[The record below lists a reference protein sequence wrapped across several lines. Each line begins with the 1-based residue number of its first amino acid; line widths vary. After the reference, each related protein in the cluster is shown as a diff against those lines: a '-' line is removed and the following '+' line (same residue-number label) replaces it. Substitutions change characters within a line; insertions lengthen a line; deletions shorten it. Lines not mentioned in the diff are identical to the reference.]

1 MFYILRYNVLYMK
14 KNTFKYI
21 GKFVV
26 KHVLL
31 LVLIIIV
38 CVFAYYYFTK
48 NLFRENAEGQN
59 PGVKTPCDEV
69 DENGTLQ
76 ISSNITEI
84 DENGYKDCLKIIRI
98 KIPKNITNIKNNA
111 FRGCKNL
118 KYIDIETDSLLN
130 RIGDDAFADCHNLV
144 CIFLPS
150 KLQTITD
157 RMFPYQRY
165 NNGVK
170 IYLEEYGGDDS
181 EPAKTTEFGQ
191 IHYFIINFDL
201 DYSLNGG
208 EKNKIYVSLPVFNAL
223 NEKYKE
229 IININDNLLSKEQF
243 QLRKNLTCI
252 ASITKKDYDKAKE
265 DNKKNMIV
273 NKSPSPSSNSVTI
286 DSTNLNSFA
295 IDSIELNDKLG
306 DRLTNKECNEQLGK
320 IINGSEIKSIKLNIK

>member
-1 MFYILRYNVLYMK
+1 MK
-14 KNTFKYI
+14 KNNFKYI

-84 DENGYKDCLKIIRI
+84 GQYRYKDCDKIIRI
-98 KIPKNITNIKNNA
+98 KIPKNITNIDNNA

-118 KYIDIETDSLLN
+118 KYIDIETDSSLN
-130 RIGDDAFADCHNLV
+130 RIGDDAFADCDNLE
-144 CIFLPS
+144 CIFLP
-150 KLQTITD
+150 KKVATIRD
-157 RMFPYQRY
+157 RAFPNKINTISRK
-165 NNGVK
+165 GVK
-170 IYLEEYGGDDS
+170 IYLENQGEDVGEANEDEFRQIDS
-181 EPAKTTEFGQ
+181 
-191 IHYFIINFDL
+191 FIIEAPLFLSLNNSNNG
-201 DYSLNGG
+201 YRLNGG
-208 EKNKIYVSLPVFNAL
+208 RDLNDKEYNKIYVSPPVFEKLKKKYENIGVSTKA
-223 NEKYKE
+223 NEQ
-229 IININDNLLSKEQF
+229 LLDGFKCVS
-243 QLRKNLTCI
+243 
-252 ASITKKDYDKAKE
+252 SITKADYDKAKE
-265 DNKKNMIV
+265 DNTKNMIV
-273 NKSPSPSSNSVTI
+273 NKSPVPSPSS
-286 DSTNLNSFA
+286 NSFA

-306 DRLTNKECNEQLGK
+306 DRLTNKECNDQLGK